1 MGEEEFTYEDI
12 PKITIKVKS
21 VIVTGC
27 KPWTVYME
35 SNYQGESK
43 CIYPSDIERCTPGL
57 FPTIISL
64 DGVAGKIFSAR
75 RGCYGSHN
83 IRNDIGAVSS
93 PSAAGASGLLPLS
106 GKKSKIPTLQA
117 LWMSNHTYNVL
128 IFTFI

>member
-1 MGEEEFTYEDI
+1 M
-12 PKITIKVKS
+12 KR
-21 VIVTGC
+21 
-27 KPWTVYME
+27 
-35 SNYQGESK
+35 NYQGESK

-93 PSAAGASGLLPLS
+93 PSAAGASGILSQPVTGKLLIYHQFFAFYFL
-106 GKKSKIPTLQA
+106 
-117 LWMSNHTYNVL
+117 N
-128 IFTFI
+128 